1 MTREKKNLFNLS
13 DVQAIR
19 FTCKK
24 CGSVQAF
31 PIKEWAKIPQS
42 CCNEA
47 AHMWIQSG
55 STDEK
60 IIWQL
65 REALQSLIKYNGN
78 AAYKLQLELEADE
91 EAKPKQ

>member
-1 MTREKKNLFNLS
+1 MTQEKKNLFNLS
-13 DVQAIR
+13 DIQAVR

-24 CGSVQAF
+24 CGSIQAF
-31 PIKEWAKIPQS
+31 PIKEWAKLPQA

-47 AHMWIQSG
+47 IHTWIQSG

-78 AAYKLQLELEADE
+78 AAYKLQLEFEAE
-91 EAKPKQ
+91 VEPKVKQ